1 MNDDHEN
8 DHGDIRYK
16 FLQIGVVVA
25 ANDPLG
31 LSRVRVR
38 IPGLIETQSGWCFPL
53 GAPGG
58 GLKGIGLKITP
69 RVGAEVGILFKG
81 GDPDCPYYLPAQ
93 WGAPGGAA
101 ETPVMGENFPDS
113 PTGDPAGTAGDEVC
127 DVFENEQ
134 YIITSDTRLASKV
147 LRIRDKIN
155 GDMIEMDGTSKTG
168 PGITIYGTAAV
179 YLKSDGAIVLDGL
192 SCTINGRTVTPSSNP
207 IG

>member
-1 MNDDHEN
+1 MSDHEN

-58 GLKGIGLKITP
+58 GLKGIGLKMTP

-101 ETPVMGENFPDS
+101 ETPVMGETFPDS
-113 PTGDPAGTAGDEVC
+113 QTGDPPGTAGDEMV
-127 DVFENEQ
+127 DVIETEE
-134 YIITSDTRLASKV
+134 YIITIDNRPASKT
-147 LRIRDKIN
+147 LRFKDKVA

-179 YLKSDGAIVLDGL
+179 YIKSDGQVIIDAL
-192 SCTINGRTVTPSSNP
+192 SCTINGRTVSPSSNP

>member
-1 MNDDHEN
+1 MTDHEN

-16 FLQIGVVVA
+16 YLQIGVVVA
-25 ANDPLG
+25 ADDPMG

-38 IPGLIETQSGWCFPL
+38 IPGLIETQSGWAFPL

-58 GLKGIGLKITP
+58 GAAGKGLKITP
-69 RVGAEVGILFKG
+69 RVGSEVGVLFKG

-93 WGAPGGAA
+93 WGAPGGTA
-101 ETPVMGENFPDS
+101 ETPTVGENFPAS
-113 PTGDPAGTAGDEVC
+113 STGNPAGQAGNEIV
-127 DVFENEQ
+127 DVYESEQ
-134 YIITSDTRLASKV
+134 YIVTVDNNAGTKV
-147 LRIRDKIN
+147 LRIKDKIA

-179 YLKSDGAIVLDGL
+179 YIKSDGQVIIDAL
-192 SCTINGRTVTPSSNP
+192 SATICGRTVTPSSNP